1 MAKFHTFKN
10 ATDVYYGQPVTINMD
25 TVVSIS
31 VSVESDFKTNIWT
44 TKNNFHVQEEYIDV
58 VKLFD
63 PTFDETKFDCVN
75 QKNIKKT

>member
-31 VSVESDFKTNIWT
+31 VAVDEGFKTNIWT
-44 TKNNFHVQEEYIDV
+44 TKNHFLVQE
-58 VKLFD
+58 
-63 PTFDETKFDCVN
+63 KF
-75 QKNIKKT
+75 I

>member
-31 VSVESDFKTNIWT
+31 VAIDEGFKTNIWT
-44 TKNNFHVQEEYIDV
+44 TKNHFLVQEKYVDV
-58 VKLFD
+58 AKLFD
-63 PTFDETKFDCVN
+63 TTFDETKFDCVN
-75 QKNIKKT
+75 QNNVKS